1 MSARCIGCAF
11 ERFHAE
17 NPAIY
22 EELRELA
29 FFYRRRGRAYYSID
43 GLFQIVRHHRNIR
56 TTDTTTDFKLNDH
69 YRALYARL
77 LMRREPALE
86 DFFRIRERRTVC
98 NCRTPF
104 RSALPGASSETH
116 WVTAP

>member
-1 MSARCIGCAF
+1 MSVRCIQCAF

-22 EELRELA
+22 GELRDLA
-29 FFYRRRGRAYYSID
+29 FFHLRRGRTHYSID
-43 GLFQIVRHHRNIR
+43 GLFQIVRHHRNIK
-56 TTDTTTDFKLNDH
+56 TTDATDFKLNDH

-77 LMRREPALE
+77 LMRREPAL
-86 DFFRIRERRTVC
+86 DGFFRIRERRTAC

-104 RSALPGASSETH
+104 RCALPGASSETQ